1 MVVVQ
6 RSLGPQGT
14 AAREAEYITEERVGK
29 SQVADGAD
37 IRRGKHLKQSTVKF
51 PGERHYYESGTC

>member
-1 MVVVQ
+1 MAVVQ
-6 RSLGPQGT
+6 RSLGTQGA

-37 IRRGKHLKQSTVKF
+37 IRRGKHLKQYQIPWRTSLI
-51 PGERHYYESGTC
+51 